1 MPSQLKRHIM
11 PSVLESEQHYP
22 TVPTFIS
29 LTATSP
35 INTRSLIFKNSG
47 LTIIWF
53 DDLQAIPTDFLNLH
67 LDHQY

>member
-1 MPSQLKRHIM
+1 M

-22 TVPTFIS
+22 TFIS

-35 INTRSLIFKNSG
+35 TNTRSLIFKNSG

-53 DDLQAIPTDFLNLH
+53 DDLRAIPTDFLNLH